1 VQFLKQK
8 LVQESSYNNSKNQ
21 NRSCRF
27 FFFCGNTLISG
38 FKGKHMNLFSKVHKV
53 LLKGIHPPAS
63 FRWD

>member
-27 FFFCGNTLISG
+27 FFFLWKYINIWVQRKAYESV
-38 FKGKHMNLFSKVHKV
+38 FKSAQSAFERYTS
-53 LLKGIHPPAS
+53 S
-63 FRWD
+63 S